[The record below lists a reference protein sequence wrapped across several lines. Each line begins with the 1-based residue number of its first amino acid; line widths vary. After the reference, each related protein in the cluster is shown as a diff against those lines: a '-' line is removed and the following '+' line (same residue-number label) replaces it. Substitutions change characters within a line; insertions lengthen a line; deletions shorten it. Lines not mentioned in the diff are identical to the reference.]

1 MEISLEFWRQYVS
14 IKLGRAHKT
23 VSTFYENNL
32 KVKRSRSSY
41 GKCLGQSLI
50 SAATDY
56 LMG

>member
-1 MEISLEFWRQYVS
+1 MSQLNWEGQLKMSPHFS
-14 IKLGRAHKT
+14 K
-23 VSTFYENNL
+23 NNL
-32 KVKRSRSSY
+32 KAKRSRSSY